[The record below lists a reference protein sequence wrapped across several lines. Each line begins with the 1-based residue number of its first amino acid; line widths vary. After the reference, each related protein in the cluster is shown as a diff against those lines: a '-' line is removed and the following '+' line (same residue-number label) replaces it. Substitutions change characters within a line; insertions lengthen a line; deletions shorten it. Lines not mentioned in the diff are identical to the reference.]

1 LVSLEIIPENAG
13 KIECH
18 NMTYHGNSS
27 SYFQP
32 HTACQIIAN
41 KGYKLSSAVFD
52 TLNSDKNITNY
63 SIDSFSQTKMATN
76 LFDTISNSFKNL
88 FGYNEDRLNF
98 TITENGIYQFNYIQE
113 QQIPKEFWTPFYGII
128 ASFFI
133 PLVIKEFLDRRKNYR
148 NDTLQKKQ
156 RQSFIEY
163 DERRINL

>member
-1 LVSLEIIPENAG
+1 
-13 KIECH
+13 
-18 NMTYHGNSS
+18 
-27 SYFQP
+27 
-32 HTACQIIAN
+32 
-41 KGYKLSSAVFD
+41 
-52 TLNSDKNITNY
+52 
-63 SIDSFSQTKMATN
+63 MATN

-98 TITENGIYQFNYIQE
+98 TITENGIYQFNYVQE

-163 DERRINL
+163 DEKRINL